1 MNNRIYECDF
11 NNEIDYIKN
20 RNLGSGECADDEKMF
35 TTKSKKCLPKMC
47 SRTKLK
53 RLDSG
58 KCPKSKKS
66 RKKSKNSSRKNLKST
81 NKKKRRRSKSKN

>member
-1 MNNRIYECDF
+1 MTNRIYDCDF

-35 TTKSKKCLPKMC
+35 TIKSKKCLPKIC
-47 SRTKLK
+47 NRNKLK

-66 RKKSKNSSRKNLKST
+66 RKKRKSKKSLKST
-81 NKKKRRRSKSKN
+81 SKKKRN